1 MRKLEWL
8 NILNSPFKRPTL
20 KFYFGKLAHGT
31 PYFYPRRWR
40 KYTLQEA
47 LDKATEIVGVPT
59 LENEKWTKYNE
70 VRDRYL
76 KGYLKAVPKKVG
88 WDLVGLGW
96 KTKWDDYRFEWSPMF
111 SFVFFKWQFCIF
123 VMGHSTRQDNYWE
136 AWLYYHYR
144 TSGNKLERLLKTMED
159 NPLTYQWSDGRVRG
173 YECDWPYVLKDE
185 YVSLG
190 EEVKQKNI
198 EKIR

>member
-8 NILNSPFKRPTL
+8 NILNSPFKRPRL
-20 KFYFGKLAHGT
+20 KFYFGKIACGV
-31 PYFYPRRWR
+31 PYFYPRRWV
-40 KYTLQEA
+40 KTTA
-47 LDKATEIVGVPT
+47 GNMKPI
-59 LENEKWTKYNE
+59 
-70 VRDRYL
+70 
-76 KGYLKAVPKKVG
+76 PKKVG

-136 AWLYYHYR
+136 AWLCYHYR